1 MKGKPKFDSDLD
13 IAIQTFTT
21 DESVII
27 NIDPWKQELK
37 SILNVN
43 FDINIYPYIGK
54 KQTPKV
60 DSGLK
65 SGSYKIYEYDLPT
78 GIEDNGLNF

>member
-1 MKGKPKFDSDLD
+1 MKGKPKCDSDLD
-13 IAIQTFTT
+13 IAIQTFTG
-21 DESVII
+21 ESVLI
-27 NIDPWKQELK
+27 NIDLWKQELK

-43 FDINIYPYIGK
+43 FDVNIYPYVSK

-78 GIEDNGLNF
+78 GIEDTGLNV